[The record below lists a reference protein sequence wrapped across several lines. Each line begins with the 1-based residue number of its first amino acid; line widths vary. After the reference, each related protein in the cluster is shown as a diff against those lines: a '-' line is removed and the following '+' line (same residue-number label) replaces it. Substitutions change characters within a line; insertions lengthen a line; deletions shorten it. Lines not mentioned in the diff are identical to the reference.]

1 MKKVYWIILLFVC
14 LFWFFVYINLPDVVE
29 TYAIEASANLTMKKV
44 GIDVDDSRFSFGSV
58 PLGGTSKRYANI
70 SNLYQFPIRVEI
82 YTKGNISPFL
92 FASSNEF
99 DLMPNETKRINLT
112 FIPPLDGINETQL
125 PIFYEGEV
133 IFKYIKKN

>member
-44 GIDVDDSRFSFGSV
+44 GIDVDDSRFSFGSL
-58 PLGGTSKRYANI
+58 PLGGSSKRYANI

-99 DLMPNETKRINLT
+99 DMMPNETKRINLT
-112 FIPPLDGINETQL
+112 FIPPSDGINETKL

>member
-1 MKKVYWIILLFVC
+1 MKKIYWLILLLVC

-58 PLGGTSKRYANI
+58 PLGGSSKRYANI

-99 DLMPNETKRINLT
+99 DMMPNETKRINLT
-112 FIPPLDGINETQL
+112 FIPPLEGINEVQL
-125 PIFYEGEV
+125 PISYEGEV

>member
-99 DLMPNETKRINLT
+99 DMMPNETKRINLT